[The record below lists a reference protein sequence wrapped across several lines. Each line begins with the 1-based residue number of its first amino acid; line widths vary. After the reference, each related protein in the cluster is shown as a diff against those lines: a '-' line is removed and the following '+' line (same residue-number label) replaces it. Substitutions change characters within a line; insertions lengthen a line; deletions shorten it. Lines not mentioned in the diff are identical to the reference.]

1 MSLVFVLNSQISFIP
16 NQNHRIATFRRA
28 LTQPLVLPKVKTVK
42 RKGNQISILDAL
54 ECFLLYWANPL
65 VGVHFGILI
74 LKRVLFGLLTD
85 RYNSLQL
92 QFVLNSGSKYEKL
105 NQFESL
111 LDTIWAKWNCHIQ
124 KIQER
129 ILSEFCAAKSSQY
142 LIYPAQSS
150 IPLLALSSFLLSLKP
165 LLLSDCEL

>member
-28 LTQPLVLPKVKTVK
+28 LTQPLLLPKVKTVK

-85 RYNSLQL
+85 QYNSLQL
-92 QFVLNSGSKYEKL
+92 QFVFNSGSKYEKL
-105 NQFESL
+105 NQ
-111 LDTIWAKWNCHIQ
+111 
-124 KIQER
+124 
-129 ILSEFCAAKSSQY
+129 
-142 LIYPAQSS
+142 
-150 IPLLALSSFLLSLKP
+150 LSLFWVQYEQNEIVTYRK
-165 LLLSDCEL
+165 